1 MGSSGSRRRGAP
13 VRIGWAGLGVAAVA
27 AIGLLAGCS
36 SSDRASTASAPAA
49 ARPDAAAPTTVAAGG
64 AAAGG
69 SGSAL
74 DVGPAETGRKVVS
87 TATLKVGTEDVAT
100 AKGRAATV
108 VKDAGGL
115 VYAEQSQY
123 DSTAQVTV
131 TYKVPPDRFDEVL
144 AALAG
149 IGTLQ
154 SQDITTDDVTAKV
167 VDLDARIQAAEASTA
182 RLRGLYDKAGSVT
195 ELTALEREVA
205 TREGELE
212 SLRGQARTLDKQV
225 ELATVKLTLTARVA
239 TPGAQRQADTSPP
252 GFASGLAAGWAAF
265 VGVIG
270 WAATIAGALAPFILA
285 AALVVLPLTWLLARR
300 RRRTA
305 AAAASA
311 AGPMR

>member
-1 MGSSGSRRRGAP
+1 MGSSTSGRRGVP
-13 VRIGWAGLGVAAVA
+13 VRVAAVVVA
-27 AIGLLAGCS
+27 AGAVVVGGLLAGCS

-49 ARPDAAAPTTVAAGG
+49 AARPDAAPPTTVASGG
-64 AAAGG
+64 ATAA
-69 SGSAL
+69 GSAL
-74 DVGPAETGRKVVS
+74 DAGPAETGRKVVS
-87 TATLKVGTEDVAT
+87 TATLKVGTEDVAA
-100 AKGRAATV
+100 AKGRAAAV
-108 VKDAGGL
+108 VDDAGGF

-167 VDLDARIQAAEASTA
+167 VDLDARIQAAEASMA
-182 RLRGLYDKAGSVT
+182 RLGGLYDKAGSVA
-195 ELTALEREVA
+195 ELTALEREIA

-265 VGVIG
+265 VGVVG
-270 WAATIAGALAPFILA
+270 WTATIAGALAPFIVA
-285 AALVVLPLTWLLARR
+285 AAVVVLPLTWVAARR
-300 RRRTA
+300 RRRTTA
-305 AAAASA
+305 G
-311 AGPMR
+311 AGPLT